1 MTPEQ
6 VEDLLVMLRGFW
18 PHSAPEP
25 GDPVAEAAWLAAV
38 HEVPVEQVANA
49 VLDLSR
55 SGEKF
60 CPPPGVVYA
69 KATAKKAPASAPFPA
84 LPEGPPD
91 TDDDSFRSAIA
102 ENRRRLEEIAREK
115 GDQSWG
121 SRHRDRSQDRRR

>member
-69 KATAKKAPASAPFPA
+69 KATEKKPPATAPLPAPEELPPA
-84 LPEGPPD
+84 VDEP
-91 TDDDSFRSAIA
+91 SFRA
-102 ENRRRLEEIAREK
+102 EVAAARARLAEIAGERKDATWEA
-115 GDQSWG
+115 
-121 SRHRDRSQDRRR
+121 RRDRKQYR